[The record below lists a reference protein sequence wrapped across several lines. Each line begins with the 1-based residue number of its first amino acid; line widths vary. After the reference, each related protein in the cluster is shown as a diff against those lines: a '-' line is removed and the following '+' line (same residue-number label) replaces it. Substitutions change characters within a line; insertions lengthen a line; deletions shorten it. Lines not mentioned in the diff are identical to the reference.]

1 MFRTLLFKNM
11 ISVDWKNEGIFRWL
25 IGYSLIVSAGLN
37 PMPKT
42 VPAPILL
49 FERYVIIV

>member
-1 MFRTLLFKNM
+1 MFRLLLFKNM
-11 ISVDWKNEGIFRWL
+11 ISADWKSDGIFSRP